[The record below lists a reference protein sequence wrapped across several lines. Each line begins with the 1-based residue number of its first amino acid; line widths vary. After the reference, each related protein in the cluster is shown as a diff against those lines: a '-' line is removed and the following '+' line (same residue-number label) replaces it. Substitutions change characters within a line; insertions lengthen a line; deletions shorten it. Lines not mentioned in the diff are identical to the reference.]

1 MLKHK
6 MYGEADYPERGVIT
20 DEDVWQLVK
29 KHSRF
34 IDRINNRKMVEMAI
48 AAQLIL
54 FGIYE
59 EDGWYANQDDWTFY
73 GRNGFYTLV
82 ADTAVAN
89 KKQYKRRYSV

>member
-6 MYGEADYPERGVIT
+6 MYGEVNYPEKGVIT

-34 IDRINNRKMVEMAI
+34 IDRLSNRKMVEMAI

-59 EDGWYANQDDWTFY
+59 EDGWFAEQDDWKFY
-73 GRNGFYTLV
+73 GKDGFYTLV
-82 ADTAVAN
+82 ADTAVGN
-89 KKQYKRRYSV
+89 KKQYKRRYSA